1 VKKEIVDKL
10 IKFQY
15 KTLHYQ
21 HKQHFETKWEA
32 YRFNDMTH
40 PIFEQRI
47 NRIKQQIDLDGLSRD
62 FIYSM
67 NLLSTRLGCKRC
79 GRMTK
84 ISFKHY
90 DRQHC
95 QNIDLKITQAMSE
108 TLNMARQAWLI
119 KKQIIGIRSQNKDK
133 KLSEEQVVMIQELKT
148 KKEEIKQE
156 LEEQW
161 RKIYFNILTLI

>member
-1 VKKEIVDKL
+1 
-10 IKFQY
+10 
-15 KTLHYQ
+15 
-21 HKQHFETKWEA
+21 
-32 YRFNDMTH
+32 
-40 PIFEQRI
+40 
-47 NRIKQQIDLDGLSRD
+47 
-62 FIYSM
+62 M
-67 NLLSTRLGCKRC
+67 NLC
-79 GRMTK
+79 
-84 ISFKHY
+84 Y
-90 DRQHC
+90 RQHC
-95 QNIDLKITQAMSE
+95 QNIDLKITQTMSE